1 MRAWTAGRTPTENT
15 EEAGA
20 AADRWPLAADG
31 SCEPLADPTSEIA
44 RAQAMLRTF
53 EAEIIPR
60 LMQLHRQPHAGP
72 AAGPAVSPGAGATS
86 KAAPK
91 PVPVAEADV
100 EQFSAALLK
109 GLEPA
114 WERLQVVQRRGVSVV
129 HLCVD
134 LLSPAA
140 RRLGQWWSED
150 RCDFAQVTLASGW
163 LQALLHRLT
172 ASLPTVPLPAGQALN
187 AVFVAAPGEQH
198 TLGLSMVRDFFRVAG
213 WQVHGEPVNDPQALL
228 ALLQR
233 SHVDLIGFTLG
244 AERHVPALAALIA
257 DVRAASA
264 NRAIRVMVGGPLL
277 LSQPDLLQTIGAD
290 ATAGDASQAILAA
303 HKLVVHE
310 G

>member
-1 MRAWTAGRTPTENT
+1 MKAWTAGSTPTEDNGQ
-15 EEAGA
+15 AGA
-20 AADRWPLAADG
+20 AAQRWPLAADG
-31 SCEPLADPTSEIA
+31 ACEPLADPTSEIA
-44 RAQAMLRTF
+44 RAHAMLRTF
-53 EAEIIPR
+53 ETEIIPR
-60 LMQLHRQPHAGP
+60 LMQLHRQPQAGP
-72 AAGPAVSPGAGATS
+72 GAVDGAESTPQ
-86 KAAPK
+86 AAPGTQA
-91 PVPVAEADV
+91 VEEADV
-100 EQFSAALLK
+100 EQFSAALLT

-114 WERLQVVQRRGVSVV
+114 WQCLQAVQRRGVSTV

-150 RCDFAQVTLASGW
+150 RCDFVQVTLASGW

-172 ASLPTVPLPAGQALN
+172 AGLPTTTVAADRPLS

-213 WQVHGEPVNDPQALL
+213 WQVHGEPVDDPQVLL
-228 ALLQR
+228 ALLR
-233 SHVDLIGFTLG
+233 RLHVDLIGFTLG
-244 AERHVPALAALIA
+244 AERHVQALAALIA

-277 LSQPDLLQTIGAD
+277 LAQPELLQTLGAD
-290 ATAGDASQAILAA
+290 ATAGDASRAILAA